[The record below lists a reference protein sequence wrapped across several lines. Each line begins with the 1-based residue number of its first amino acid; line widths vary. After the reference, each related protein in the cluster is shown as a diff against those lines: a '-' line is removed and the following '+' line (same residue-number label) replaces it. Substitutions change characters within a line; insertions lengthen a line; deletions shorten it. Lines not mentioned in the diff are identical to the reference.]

1 MITDTLAGTTP
12 APAQRTAEFTGRA
25 GLAAS
30 DFETFLRMLTTQMQN
45 QDPLNPMNAT
55 DFAQQLATFSGVEQQ
70 VRTNTL
76 LASMAA
82 QSGIGD
88 LAGWVGMQARSAGPA
103 AWSGAP
109 LEMTL
114 AAASGAD
121 RAALVVRNALGAQVD
136 SQPVALDARE
146 FRWNGLGPDGTPLPD
161 GIYTFELVSFAD
173 GLPVATDTPEIYAR
187 VTEVRRDPSGPVIV
201 LAGGI
206 AAEPSQITAL
216 RR

>member
-1 MITDTLAGTTP
+1 MIDSLSATTATTGTK
-12 APAQRTAEFTGRA
+12 APEFTGRA
-25 GLAAS
+25 GIAAS

-70 VRTNTL
+70 VRNNSL

-88 LAGWVGMQARSAGPA
+88 LAGWVGMEARSAGPA
-103 AWSGAP
+103 AWRGAA
-109 LEMTL
+109 LDMAL
-114 AAASGAD
+114 APQPGAD

-136 SQPVALDARE
+136 SQPIAPDASG
-146 FRWNGLGPDGTPLPD
+146 FRWNGLGPDGTPLPE
-161 GIYTFELVSFAD
+161 GTYSFELVSFSD
-173 GLPVATDTPEIYAR
+173 GVPVATSTPEIYAR
-187 VTEVRRDPSGPVIV
+187 VTEVRRDAAGPVLV

-206 AAEPSQITAL
+206 TADPAAITGL
-216 RR
+216 RQ